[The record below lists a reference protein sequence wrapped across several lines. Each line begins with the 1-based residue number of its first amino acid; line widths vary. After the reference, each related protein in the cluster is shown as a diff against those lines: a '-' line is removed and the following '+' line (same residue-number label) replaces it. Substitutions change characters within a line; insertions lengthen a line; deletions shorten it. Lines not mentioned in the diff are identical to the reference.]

1 MSVSLLGLEGKKALI
16 VGGGR
21 GMGEASAL
29 LLAEAGCD
37 VAVLDSV
44 MERAEQVAS
53 EVRAIGRAGVPIEAD
68 ILDEASVKKA
78 VADAEGALGG
88 LDILVTIVGQAL
100 FKPLLDVTLEEWDYD
115 QSRNLRYFF
124 VTARAVAQ
132 SMIARGV
139 PGSLICIGSVD
150 GAVGSPM
157 HAPYGAAK
165 AGLMHLVKSMAT
177 EWGAAWHSRQRR
189 GSRQHHHATIARNGG
204 IAGAYGGERVA
215 DRAAGDDAGRGWGC
229 AVSGVGTIG
238 ICDGPQP
245 VRGWRVDGGEPFR
258 SASDGDQEEQRIA
271 GHSARKGVIAARHA
285 SKASCWGQW
294 PLPGRRTSRT
304 SGRWASRS
312 AGRPDGQLRSP

>member
-37 VAVLDSV
+37 IAVLDSV
-44 MERAEQVAS
+44 LERAEQVAK
-53 EVRAIGRAGVPIEAD
+53 EVRGLGRAGVAIEAD
-68 ILDEASVKKA
+68 ILDEASVSQA
-78 VADAEGALGG
+78 VADAEAALGG

-124 VTARAVAQ
+124 VTGRAVAQ

-165 AGLMHLVKSMAT
+165 AGLMHLVKSMAA
-177 EWGAAWHSRQRR
+177 EWGRQGIRANAVAPGSITTPRLPETPESRALMESSVLPIGRPGTTR
-189 GSRQHHHATIARNGG
+189 DV
-204 IAGAYGGERVA
+204 AGAVLFLA
-215 DRAAGDDAGRGWGC
+215 
-229 AVSGVGTIG
+229 SGLSEYVTGHTLF
-238 ICDGPQP
+238 
-245 VRGWRVDGGEPFR
+245 VDGGWM
-258 SASDGDQEEQRIA
+258 
-271 GHSARKGVIAARHA
+271 AANHFDPRVMA
-285 SKASCWGQW
+285 TKKSNE
-294 PLPGRRTSRT
+294 
-304 SGRWASRS
+304 
-312 AGRPDGQLRSP
+312 

>member
-44 MERAEQVAS
+44 LERAEQVAC
-53 EVRAIGRAGVPIEAD
+53 EVRAIGRAGIAIEAD

-88 LDILVTIVGQAL
+88 IDILVTIVGQAL

-139 PGSLICIGSVD
+139 GGSLICIGSVD

-177 EWGAAWHSRQRR
+177 EWGRHGIRANAVAPGSITTPRLPETAESRALMEASVLPIGRPGTTR
-189 GSRQHHHATIARNGG
+189 DV
-204 IAGAYGGERVA
+204 AGAVLFLA
-215 DRAAGDDAGRGWGC
+215 
-229 AVSGVGTIG
+229 SGLSEYVTGHSLF
-238 ICDGPQP
+238 
-245 VRGWRVDGGEPFR
+245 VDGGWM
-258 SASDGDQEEQRIA
+258 
-271 GHSARKGVIAARHA
+271 AANHFDPRVMA
-285 SKASCWGQW
+285 TKKSNE
-294 PLPGRRTSRT
+294 
-304 SGRWASRS
+304 
-312 AGRPDGQLRSP
+312 